1 MSSDVPICTVGI
13 DVSKDSLDLAVRPS
27 GEHWS
32 ILRDPQLFPAMI
44 EKLTQLT
51 PVRIVVEA
59 TGGLET
65 IVVTSMAAAGLP
77 VCVINPRQ
85 ARDFAKAT
93 GQLAKTDRVDANL
106 LAHFGEALQP
116 PLRELPSTQ
125 TQLFEALLTRRRQ
138 LIQMRTAE
146 KNRLAMNGQPRK
158 ISKDLEAHIAWLNKR
173 ISQCDDELKTSLQ
186 ASPVWLVN
194 DRLLRSVPGIG
205 EVVSRTLLGELP
217 ELGRLSDKQIAAL
230 VGVAPFA
237 RDSGGRHGKRHI
249 RGGRSSV
256 RSALYMATLSAI
268 RRNYRIRSFYER
280 LLSVGKQKRVAL
292 TACMRKLLVIL
303 NAIIKQ
309 QKPWRDYALLNA

>member
-1 MSSDVPICTVGI
+1 MANVVPSCTVGI
-13 DVSKDSLDLAVRPS
+13 DVSKDSLDLAIRPS

-32 ILRDPQLFPAMI
+32 IDHDPRQFPALI
-44 EKLTQLT
+44 EKLIQLG
-51 PVRIVVEA
+51 PARIVLEA

-65 IVVTSMAAAGLP
+65 LVVTNLAAAGLP

-93 GQLAKTDRVDANL
+93 GQLAKTDQVDAHL

-116 PLRELPSTQ
+116 KLRELPSKQ
-125 TQLFEALLTRRRQ
+125 AQLFEALLTRRRQ

-146 KNRLAMNGQPRK
+146 KNRLAMTGHPRK
-158 ISKDLEAHIAWLNKR
+158 VSKDLEAHIAWLTKR
-173 ISQCDDELKTSLQ
+173 ISQCDDELKTALQ
-186 ASPVWLVN
+186 SSPVWLAN

-205 EVVSRTLLGELP
+205 EVVSRTLLAELP
-217 ELGRLSDKQIAAL
+217 ELGRLTDKQIAAL

-237 RDSGGRHGKRHI
+237 CDSGGRHGKRHI

-256 RSALYMATLSAI
+256 RSVLYMATLSAI

-280 LLSVGKQKRVAL
+280 LLVAGKLKRVAL

-309 QKPWRDYALLNA
+309 QKPWRDYTLVNA

>member
-1 MSSDVPICTVGI
+1 MSSIVPICTVGI
-13 DVSKDSLDLAVRPS
+13 DVSKDSLKLAVRPS

-32 ILRDPQLFPAMI
+32 INHDAQQFPGLI
-44 EKLTQLT
+44 EKLTQLA
-51 PVRIVVEA
+51 PSRIVLEA

-65 IVVTSMAAAGLP
+65 LVATHLAAARLP

-93 GQLAKTDRVDANL
+93 GQLAKTDRVDAHL

-116 PLRELPSTQ
+116 ELRELPSTQ

-138 LIQMRTAE
+138 LVQMRTAE
-146 KNRLAMNGQPRK
+146 KNRLSISGHPRK
-158 ISKDLEAHIAWLNKR
+158 IVKDLEAHIGWLDRR
-173 ISQCDDELKTSLQ
+173 IRQCDDELKSALQ
-186 ASPVWLVN
+186 ASPVWRAN

-205 EVVSRTLLGELP
+205 QVVSRTLLAELP
-217 ELGRLSDKQIAAL
+217 ELGQLSDKQIAAL
-230 VGVAPFA
+230 AGVAPFA
-237 RDSGGRHGKRHI
+237 CDSGGWHGKRHI

-268 RRNYRIRSFYER
+268 RSNYRIRSFYER
-280 LLSVGKQKRVAL
+280 LLAAGKQKRVAL

-303 NAIIKQ
+303 NAIVKQ
-309 QKPWRDYALLNA
+309 QKPWRDYTLLNA